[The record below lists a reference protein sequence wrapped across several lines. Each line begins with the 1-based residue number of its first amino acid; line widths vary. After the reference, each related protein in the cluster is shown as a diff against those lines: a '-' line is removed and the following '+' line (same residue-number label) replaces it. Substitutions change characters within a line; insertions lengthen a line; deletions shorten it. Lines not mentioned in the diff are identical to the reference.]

1 MGGARDSGEV
11 VPTSR
16 TSTAVA
22 SAEGFARALLGGDPT
37 AAAAYFAEAGQIL
50 TPDGTQVSGRR
61 PILAVLGQL
70 TSGEPQLEIRSG
82 RTVVADGVA
91 LSTQFWTRSTRTP
104 PSEVFEANSVAR
116 FVLVRKAQAWE
127 IAIAAPWS

>member
-1 MGGARDSGEV
+1 VGGARDSGEV

-16 TSTAVA
+16 ASSAVA
-22 SAEGFARALLGGDPT
+22 NVEGFARALLGGDPT
-37 AAAAYFAEAGQIL
+37 AAVAYFAADGQIL
-50 TPDGTQVSGRR
+50 TPDGTQLSGRAS
-61 PILAVLGQL
+61 ILAVLSQL
-70 TSGEPQLEIRSG
+70 TAGEPLLEIRSG

-91 LSTQFWTRSTRTP
+91 LSTQFWTRSMRTA

-116 FVLVRKAQAWE
+116 FVLVRKSQGWQ